1 MLICISVPRQGAE
14 RTPGPTP
21 QALRASSPS
30 SGEPFGW
37 HSPPPFRPACVVIYL
52 RHPTWGKDEDEPI
65 PHPLCGS
72 PLSTRGPYVIALR
85 HFLFDRLDLHNHSV
99 PRQGQ
104 RERREPPIFHG
115 ARIASLVEREVA
127 RERRRD
133 WMPSPVPFRPAC
145 VVRYLRHPTRCYRR
159 TGDIRVAFATFFRP
173 ACADLYLRPPTRG
186 RENAGANPSGAPRQL
201 PFIRG
206 AFWVAFATSFSAGL
220 CCDLSPSPD
229 MGQG

>member
-1 MLICISVPRQGAE
+1 MAFATSFSTGWSCAI
-14 RTPGPTP
+14 
-21 QALRASSPS
+21 SPS
-30 SGEPFGW
+30 PDKGQGEGRAN
-37 HSPPPFRPACVVIYL
+37 PPPAMREPPFNKGALCYCPPAIAFDWLYSCLTLRPA
-52 RHPTWGKDEDEPI
+52 TWNA
-65 PHPLCGS
+65 
-72 PLSTRGPYVIALR
+72 T
-85 HFLFDRLDLHNHSV
+85 
-99 PRQGQ
+99 
-104 RERREPPIFHG
+104 ERREPPIFHG